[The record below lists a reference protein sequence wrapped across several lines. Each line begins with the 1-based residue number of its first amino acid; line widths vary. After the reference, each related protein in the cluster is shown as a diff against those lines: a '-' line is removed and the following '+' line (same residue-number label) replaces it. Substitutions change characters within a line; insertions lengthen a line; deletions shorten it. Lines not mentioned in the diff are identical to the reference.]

1 MSRFTKIIVLILV
14 SLPATALAQ
23 EPAVYKPLVNILGG
37 ETPSFDAYI
46 NLLYTTSIT
55 LAALLAVVKIIIAG
69 AKYML
74 SDVISNKGEA
84 LGEIKGALL
93 GLLLIVGAYLILNVI
108 NPQLLTNDLTGTFN
122 KIPVG
127 TPAKTSSLGTM
138 ATPPVLGDKNLL
150 DTLDLD
156 KVPGGTAEK
165 TVAFNT
171 FRVDCKAKGGEVVLV
186 TRTTRDC
193 KNVVTP
199 AVITKSPVP
208 GSPASNNP
216 TAEATAP
223 TILWTK
229 QAQGGGGVAVLR
241 SDCTSGN
248 YNKLEP
254 MNGGYSCISPKSV
267 TDSVS
272 NGKTG
277 IFAGYEC
284 PNGGVLQSSTAT
296 GEGLERLLS
305 SSKCVIY

>member
-108 NPQLLTNDLTGTFN
+108 NPQLLTNDLTGSFN

-127 TPAKTSSLGTM
+127 TLAQKSGIAPAQATADNNERARDDMRKKQEVLDDISRNRRTSTSTLLSSDTDKIDLKKTICARTLGKWS
-138 ATPPVLGDKNLL
+138 PPVVSGRN
-150 DTLDLD
+150 TII
-156 KVPGGTAEK
+156 TCTSFK
-165 TVAFNT
+165 TKQSASNRESGLCEPPEET
-171 FRVDCKAKGGEVVLV
+171 
-186 TRTTRDC
+186 
-193 KNVVTP
+193 VVTP
-199 AVITKSPVP
+199 VGTMCIT
-208 GSPASNNP
+208 
-216 TAEATAP
+216 
-223 TILWTK
+223 
-229 QAQGGGGVAVLR
+229 
-241 SDCTSGN
+241 
-248 YNKLEP
+248 Y
-254 MNGGYSCISPKSV
+254 
-267 TDSVS
+267 
-272 NGKTG
+272 
-277 IFAGYEC
+277 
-284 PNGGVLQSSTAT
+284 
-296 GEGLERLLS
+296 
-305 SSKCVIY
+305 